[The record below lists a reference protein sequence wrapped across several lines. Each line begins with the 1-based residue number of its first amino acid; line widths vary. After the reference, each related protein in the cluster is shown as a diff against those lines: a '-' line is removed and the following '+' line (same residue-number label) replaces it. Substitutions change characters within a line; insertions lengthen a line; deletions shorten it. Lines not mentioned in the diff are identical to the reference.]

1 MKKLIAL
8 ILSLGIIFGL
18 IGCKDSTS
26 NINEQPKKA
35 APENTINTFF
45 AEFKKC
51 NFENAKNYLL
61 IDKNIDGSN
70 YEEFTEGEK
79 EAIKYWVEK
88 TGYEIKS
95 TAITND
101 SAEVTISISTLNGE
115 KIYGD
120 YMNNLIK
127 LKEKSI
133 STKDPKEKEKST
145 EEYNKAL
152 INSIRNK
159 NNDIVTNTVN
169 LELENKNNKWYIVGN
184 QSFIRALYGGF
195 DPEKLKN

>member
-18 IGCKDSTS
+18 IGCKDSAS
-26 NINEQPKKA
+26 NINEQSKKS

-45 AEFKKC
+45 TEFKKC
-51 NFENAKNYLL
+51 NFDNAKSYLL
-61 IDKNIDGSN
+61 IDKNIDSSN
-70 YEEFTEGEK
+70 YEKFTEGEK

-95 TAITND
+95 IAITND

-115 KIYGD
+115 KIYSD
-120 YMNNLIK
+120 YMNNLLK

-133 STKDPKEKEKST
+133 SVKDSKEKEKST

-159 NNDIVTNTVN
+159 NNEIVTNTVN
-169 LELENKNNKWYIVGN
+169 LELEKKNNKWYIVGDQN
-184 QSFIRALYGGF
+184 FIRALYGGF